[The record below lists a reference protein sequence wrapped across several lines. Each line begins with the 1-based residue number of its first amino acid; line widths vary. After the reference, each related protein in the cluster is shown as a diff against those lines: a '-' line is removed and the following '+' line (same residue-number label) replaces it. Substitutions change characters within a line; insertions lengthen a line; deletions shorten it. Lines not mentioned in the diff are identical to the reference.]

1 MKQIIT
7 LLYMVVLLG
16 WAAPASWAG
25 NDKPAERAQSQNGVA
40 KLDFQLY
47 PNPCTG
53 KEFEVKLEG
62 VRTKEVKITLYS
74 VIGNIILRQ
83 TINVENGFESVHVVP
98 QNELT
103 KGVYFLSVEAGTEK
117 ITKRLVV
124 NN

>member
-16 WAAPASWAG
+16 GAAPAAWANG
-25 NDKPAERAQSQNGVA
+25 TKPAERAQNQPGST

-47 PNPCTG
+47 PNPCAG

-83 TINVENGFESVHVVP
+83 TIDVENGFASVHMVP

-117 ITKRLVV
+117 ITKRLIV